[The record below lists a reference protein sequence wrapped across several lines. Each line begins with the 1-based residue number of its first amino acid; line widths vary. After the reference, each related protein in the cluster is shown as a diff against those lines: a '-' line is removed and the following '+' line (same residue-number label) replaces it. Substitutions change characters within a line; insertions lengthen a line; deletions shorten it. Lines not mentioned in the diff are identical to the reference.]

1 MLKLELDTIEGLEDG
16 VKGLYEEKDGKF
28 RLKVDGLP
36 DVSGLKK
43 KLDELM
49 DESKAAKRKA
59 KEIEEA
65 AERERAEALAKS
77 GDVESLRKSYDE
89 KFGKTKTEYETQIQ
103 NYQQQLQKLTV
114 GQTATTLAAEL
125 AIPGSAPVLLPHIQ
139 ARLSMEIRDGQPVTV
154 VMSADG
160 KPSAMTIEEL
170 KTELSANPAFAPII
184 AASKA
189 AGGGASGGGNGGGAA
204 KKAVTRAQFDSMNA
218 VQRTEHLKAGGT
230 ITN

>member
-154 VMSADG
+154 VMSADE

-204 KKAVTRAQFDSMNA
+204 KKAVTRARFDSVNA

>member
-1 MLKLELDTIEGLEDG
+1 MLKLEADNLDAIDEPLRS
-16 VKGLYEEKDGKF
+16 LYEEKDGKF

-114 GQTATTLAAEL
+114 GQTATTLAVEL

>member
-1 MLKLELDTIEGLEDG
+1 MLKLEADNLDTIDEPLRS
-16 VKGLYEEKDGKF
+16 LYEEKDGKF

-139 ARLSMEIRDGQPVTV
+139 ARLSMEIRDGVPVTV
-154 VMSADG
+154 VLGQDG
-160 KPSAMTIEEL
+160 KPSALTIDDLKSEL
-170 KTELSANPAFAPII
+170 TANQAFAPII

-189 AGGGASGGGNGGGAA
+189 AGGGASGSGNGGGAA
-204 KKAVTRAQFDSMNA
+204 KKAVTRSQFDQMNA
-218 VQRTEHLKAGGT
+218 VQRMEHLKSGGT
-230 ITN
+230 ITS

>member
-1 MLKLELDTIEGLEDG
+1 MLKLEADNLDAIDEPLRS
-16 VKGLYEEKDGKF
+16 LYEEKDGKF